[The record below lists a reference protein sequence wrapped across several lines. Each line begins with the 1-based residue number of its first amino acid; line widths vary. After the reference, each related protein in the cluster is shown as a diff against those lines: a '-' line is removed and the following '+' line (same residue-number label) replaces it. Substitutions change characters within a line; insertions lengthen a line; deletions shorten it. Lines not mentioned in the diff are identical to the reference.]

1 MKTIFTGILF
11 RLFLKRKLTFIQWLA
26 LVTLA
31 CGTATSQLPSGRA
44 RRSHVIATGAALS
57 MVSCLLSALGGAQP
71 TVVHAALPSARPTR
85 RLSHFLHPPRAGIYS
100 ERLLKDRAS
109 ASIHW
114 QNMQLYVW
122 GVGFNALGAYIKK
135 SDAPAADAGLLTGF
149 GTAACIVVACNAFNG
164 LAIAAVLKCAR
175 SRRDCSR
182 RDAAGSRGR
191 HALHRAGRRARRR
204 YADNIARVY
213 AHAIAMCVTMV
224 VSVQLFH
231 APVTPQLLIAI
242 VLVATSTLQYNAPAR
257 WLRPDAD
264 GLSPEGVELLRSSEG
279 TSPESPA
286 RARVL
291 PAADDEES
299 NLSDDGLHRRPSP
312 LKVRG

>member
-1 MKTIFTGILF
+1 MREIAP
-11 RLFLKRKLTFIQWLA
+11 RL
-26 LVTLA
+26 
-31 CGTATSQLPSGRA
+31 
-44 RRSHVIATGAALS
+44 
-57 MVSCLLSALGGAQP
+57 
-71 TVVHAALPSARPTR
+71 
-85 RLSHFLHPPRAGIYS
+85 PPR
-100 ERLLKDRAS
+100 
-109 ASIHW
+109 
-114 QNMQLYVW
+114 
-122 GVGFNALGAYIKK
+122 
-135 SDAPAADAGLLTGF
+135 
-149 GTAACIVVACNAFNG
+149 C
-164 LAIAAVLKCAR
+164 
-175 SRRDCSR
+175 R
-182 RDAAGSRGR
+182 RDAAAIPLGR
-191 HALHRAGRRARRR
+191 AAATRPIAPADARRR